1 MKFTLSWLK
10 DHLETDAR
18 VETIS
23 DTLTDIGLE
32 VEGIEDRAKAL
43 AAFSVADV
51 VSAEPHPD
59 ADRLR
64 VCKVSTGSETIQVV
78 CGAPN
83 ARAGMKGVFAPVGT
97 YVPGSDMT
105 LKAVKIRGVE
115 SHGMLCSEAE
125 LELTNEHD
133 GIIELKSDAATGS
146 PAADALGL
154 NDPVFDIAITPNR
167 GDCTSVYG
175 IARDLAAAGL
185 GKLKDGSVAPVKG
198 GFASSIST
206 GLEFAK
212 GKKDACPIFA
222 GRLVRGVKN
231 GPSPEWLQ
239 NRLKAIGL
247 RPISALVDVTNFIS
261 QDRGRPLHVF
271 DAAKLQGNLR
281 ARLAKRGETL
291 LALDENEYTLDEEM
305 TVIAD
310 DSAAHGI
317 AGVMGGMETG
327 CSESTTD
334 VFIESAFFDP
344 VRTART
350 GRTLGII
357 SDARYRFERGVD
369 PEFVIGGLELA
380 TKLILELCGG
390 EASEISLAG
399 KTPEWERVIEFD
411 PAAVT
416 RLASLSLPQAEI
428 VEILKNLG
436 FTIETKSTLRVSPPS
451 WRSDVHG
458 SADLVEEIVRING
471 LDSIESV
478 PMDGESGLARAI
490 LTPAQRRAS
499 ISRRA
504 LAAAGLNECV
514 HFSFVPRAH
523 AALFGG
529 GDEARQLENPISTD
543 LDALRP
549 SLVPSLLA
557 AAARNQARGVSHL
570 SLFEIG
576 AQFSS
581 GKPGDQAS
589 IVAGLR
595 AGAPPRHWIEGAR
608 IDAFS
613 AKADMLGALEAA
625 WGQAVNVPASAAAPS
640 WYHPG
645 RSGALKLGP
654 KALAYFGELHPRV
667 LAAFD
672 IKGPAAAF
680 EIFLEAIP
688 EPKTRAGKTRG
699 ALEASDFPAVE
710 RDFAFVIDSSV
721 TAEAVIRAAKSVD
734 RKLIESVGV
743 FDLYE
748 GKSIGEGQKSLAI
761 SVRLQPMD
769 KTLTEPEIE
778 SVAEKIVAAVTKA
791 TGGSLRS

>member
-10 DHLETDAR
+10 DHLETDASVR
-18 VETIS
+18 TIA
-23 DTLTDIGLE
+23 DTLTRIGLE
-32 VEGIEDRAKAL
+32 VEGIEDKAEAL
-43 AAFSVADV
+43 AAFTIAEV

-64 VCKVSTGSETIQVV
+64 VCQVNTGSKTIQVV

-83 ARAGMKGVFAPVGT
+83 ARAGLKGVFAPSGT

-105 LKAVKIRGVE
+105 LKVVKIRGVE

-125 LELTNEHD
+125 LELSNEHD
-133 GIIELKSDAATGS
+133 GIIELKPDAAVGS
-146 PAADALGL
+146 SAADALGL
-154 NDPVFDIAITPNR
+154 NDPVFDVAITPNR

-175 IARDLAAAGL
+175 IARDLSAAGL
-185 GKLKDGSVAPVKG
+185 GKLKDGKIVPIKG
-198 GFASSIST
+198 GFAATIST
-206 GLEFAK
+206 ALDFPEDKAN
-212 GKKDACPIFA
+212 ACPIFA

-239 NRLKAIGL
+239 RRLKAIGL
-247 RPISALVDVTNFIS
+247 RPISALVDVSNFIS
-261 QDRGRPLHVF
+261 HDRGRPLHVF
-271 DAAKLQGNLR
+271 DAAKLKGNLR
-281 ARLAKRGETL
+281 ARLAKKGETL
-291 LALDENEYTLDEEM
+291 LALDESEYTLDEEM

-310 DSAAHGI
+310 DAAARGI
-317 AGVMGGMETG
+317 AGVMGGAESG
-327 CSESTTD
+327 CSETTTD

-369 PEFVIGGLELA
+369 PEFVLGGLELA
-380 TKLILELCGG
+380 TKLILEICGG
-390 EASEISLAG
+390 EASDISVAG
-399 KTPEWERVIEFD
+399 EAPEWKRVIEFD
-411 PAAVT
+411 PAIVA
-416 RLASLSLPQAEI
+416 RLAGLSLPQAEI
-428 VEILKNLG
+428 IEILKRLG
-436 FTIETKSTLRVSPPS
+436 FGIEGKGAFRVTPPS

-458 SADLVEEIVRING
+458 GADLVEEIVRIKG

-478 PMDGESGLARAI
+478 PMNRDSGLAGAI
-490 LTPAQRRAS
+490 LTPAQRRAF
-499 ISRRA
+499 IARRA

-514 HFSFVPRAH
+514 HFSFVSRGH

-529 GDEARQLENPISTD
+529 GDEARQLENPISAD

-557 AAARNQARGVSHL
+557 AAGRQARGVSHL

-581 GKPGDQAS
+581 GKPGDQAN
-589 IVAGLR
+589 IAAGLR
-595 AGAPPRHWIEGAR
+595 AGDPPRHWIKGAR
-608 IDAFS
+608 IDAFT
-613 AKADMLGALEAA
+613 AKADMLSALEAA
-625 WGQAVNVPASAAAPS
+625 WGQAVNIPGSPSAPA

-645 RSGALKLGP
+645 RSGALSLGP
-654 KALAYFGELHPRV
+654 KPLAYFGEIHPRI

-680 EIFLEAIP
+680 EIFLDAIP
-688 EPKTRAGKTRG
+688 EPKARAGKTR
-699 ALEASDFPAVE
+699 APLEASEFPAVE
-710 RDFAFVIDSSV
+710 RDFAFVIDSEI

-734 RKLIESVGV
+734 RKLIVNVSV
-743 FDLYE
+743 FDLYQ
-748 GKSIGEGQKSLAI
+748 GKGIKEGQKSLAI
-761 SVRLQPMD
+761 SVRLQPKD
-769 KTLTEPEIE
+769 KTLTEAEIE
-778 SVAEKIVAAVTKA
+778 AVTEKIVAAVAKA